1 MANAVYLAPGIT
13 GEGEREIL
21 GPTDALPGRGVEH
34 GGEIQP
40 SLTGCDAGSLYKFR
54 LDLTSGVRMS
64 VMFRLSASDRAAII
78 FSLAIGAAS

>member
-1 MANAVYLAPGIT
+1 MPRAERRPLASTWAWMATPQ
-13 GEGEREIL
+13 
-21 GPTDALPGRGVEH
+21 ALY
-34 GGEIQP
+34 
-40 SLTGCDAGSLYKFR
+40 LYKFR